1 MKRWSVALGV
11 TLLALGTGTAYAAVD
26 QDAAS
31 RVGACSKLPLSQ
43 RGICKHE
50 ALGVAQTPPPLSAN
64 ERQELM
70 AKEATCD
77 RLPRSERVACKK
89 ESSAWAPAE
98 PMTLQQERTL
108 RSEDARYQAAIAECK
123 RLPLSRWDTCFSQA
137 GDDQALSPSG

>member
-1 MKRWSVALGV
+1 MRRWSFAVGV

-50 ALGVAQTPPPLSAN
+50 ALGVAQTATPLSVAG
-64 ERQELM
+64 RQALM
-70 AKEATCD
+70 TKEATCD

-89 ESSAWAPAE
+89 EGYASAPAE
-98 PMTLQQERTL
+98 PMTPQQERTL
-108 RSEDARYQAAIAECK
+108 RSEDARYQAALAECR

-137 GDDQALSPSG
+137 GDDQALSRSG